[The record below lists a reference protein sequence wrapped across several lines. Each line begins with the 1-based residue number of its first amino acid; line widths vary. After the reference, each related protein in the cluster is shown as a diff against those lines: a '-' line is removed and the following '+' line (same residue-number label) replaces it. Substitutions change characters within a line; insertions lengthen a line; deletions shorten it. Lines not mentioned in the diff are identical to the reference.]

1 MKAGV
6 DHCEA
11 RLNSSLGQLHSG
23 LVTFVHEDLASAVV
37 TASSLELR
45 CPHEAWLCPSG
56 TLDYFS
62 ETFSRPFS
70 LPLRTVLIL
79 ATPLALAGAG
89 KGTSLPLPLAS
100 VSQVALVDGMLA
112 EMTMCRSGENLGA
125 LGLSLVCVH
134 HHKETNVL
142 WLASWSKEDER
153 HLKQSPIS
161 KKKTIEYLSERKSFT
176 KSRCADF
183 LNRKKRKQNVVKE
196 HCCALDMKC
205 PQ

>member
-1 MKAGV
+1 MSLMKAGV

-125 LGLSLVCVH
+125 LGLSLVVMCPSPQRDKRAVVSLLVQGGR
-134 HHKETNVL
+134 ETL
-142 WLASWSKEDER
+142 EAEP
-153 HLKQSPIS
+153 HF
-161 KKKTIEYLSERKSFT
+161 KKKN
-176 KSRCADF
+176 
-183 LNRKKRKQNVVKE
+183 NRIPIRTEKLHKIKVCRFFK
-196 HCCALDMKC
+196 
-205 PQ
+205 